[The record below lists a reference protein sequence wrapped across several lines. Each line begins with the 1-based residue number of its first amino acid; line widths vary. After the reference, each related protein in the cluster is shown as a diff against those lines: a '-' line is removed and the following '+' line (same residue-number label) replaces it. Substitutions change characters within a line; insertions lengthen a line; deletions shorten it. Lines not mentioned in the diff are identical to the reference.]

1 MQGMCKLLSSAM
13 LSNPNS
19 HGGCTTRPDRQKCR
33 PLEQR
38 KIYSKGHLRGM
49 GDSCLK
55 DLNVHH
61 GFIGKMWGEG
71 CSVGHGFL
79 NLGEQHLVAFRG
91 SSKSK
96 SFL

>member
-19 HGGCTTRPDRQKCR
+19 HGGCTMRPDRQKRR

-61 GFIGKMWGEG
+61 GFHGFLGKIWGEG
-71 CSVGHGFL
+71 CSVFDFL
-79 NLGEQHLVAFRG
+79 LICW
-91 SSKSK
+91 
-96 SFL
+96 